1 MMNSWRCGESGFVTL
16 SWYGATKS
24 ASKLSHLEVT
34 TSEEEQ
40 RDPAP
45 FEKLLVKC
53 WISVPLGSLQ
63 LELLQGRQKRLEL
76 KFKTLETADS
86 PCLCATLA
94 GMRNNNKRWSTGL
107 AMDRLEDFEQL
118 FRLNRNC
125 NHAATG

>member
-1 MMNSWRCGESGFVTL
+1 MFICRVR
-16 SWYGATKS
+16 
-24 ASKLSHLEVT
+24 

-94 GMRNNNKRWSTGL
+94 GMRPCLAVFDTGFN
-107 AMDRLEDFEQL
+107 ATCSAARVATRQL
-118 FRLNRNC
+118 IPLDY
-125 NHAATG
+125 AAAVAAVA